1 MTREELF
8 EFINKI
14 DDPKKDH
21 SKILSNLHY
30 THFYLMDRYKK
41 LLAGYDLTPI
51 QSNVLGI
58 ITFFYPKTASLEE
71 IKEMVLEPNSDV
83 SRTVSRLVEKGFVEK
98 VINKEN
104 KRKVAIVSTSKGMEL
119 MQKIESEKKFE
130 KFTAQLTTA
139 EAKTFVKVLSKL
151 RS

>member
-8 EFINKI
+8 EIINEI
-14 DDPKKDH
+14 EDPKKDS
-21 SKILSNLHY
+21 SKLLSNLHY

-58 ITFFYPKTASLEE
+58 ITYFYPKTASLEE

-83 SRTVSRLVEKGFVEK
+83 SRTVSRLVEKGIVEK
-98 VINKEN
+98 VPNKEN
-104 KRKVAIVSTSKGMEL
+104 KRKVAIKATAKGMDL
-119 MQKIESEKKFE
+119 MRKIETEKKFE
-130 KFTAQLTTA
+130 KFTADLTTA
-139 EAKTFVKVLSKL
+139 EAKTFVKVLLKL